1 MSLVGRL
8 EDLALADIFQIIS
21 LSKKTGTLILKNK
34 AKGSAAVVFKN
45 GQIIQAAT
53 DDIRDTLGNILIS
66 KGYISEDS
74 LARALNVQKN
84 MKGVKRLG
92 QILVETGSISRE
104 VLEETIREQIEGMV
118 YSLLG
123 WEDGFFN
130 FDLGSVL
137 VSDKIEV
144 VTQDFLLKAGLN
156 PEYLLMESA
165 RVLDE
170 KKRGKK
176 GTPAL
181 PAGGGEP
188 GPGPEDKTKVSEFAQ
203 FLQEQGVAPSVP
215 SPEENAASDKDRE
228 LNQLKSMFEE
238 LRFPSATAEITLLIL
253 RFASELV
260 SRSVL
265 FMVTRDEV
273 RGLGQFGM
281 EFPDDSP
288 DRRVRKIRVP
298 VKESSIFSDVIRD
311 KRTKIG
317 CFTESAWDMYLIKEL
332 GGEPKGY
339 FLVPMISNGRVA
351 AILYGDN
358 LPDGRPIP
366 GISGLEIFVHQ
377 AGLAMEKALLERK
390 ISELEKQLSSG
401 RAQPGTEQAESGRK
415 QP

>member
-34 AKGSAAVVFKN
+34 TKGSAVVVFKN

-84 MKGVKRLG
+84 VKGVKRLG
-92 QILVETGSISRE
+92 QILVETGAISQE
-104 VLEETIREQIEGMV
+104 VLEETIREQIESMV
-118 YSLLG
+118 YSLLA

-130 FDLGSVL
+130 FDLGSVS

-170 KKRGKK
+170 RKRGKK
-176 GTPAL
+176 GKPSLHA
-181 PAGGGEP
+181 GGEP
-188 GPGPEDKTKVSEFAQ
+188 RQEPEDKTKVSEFAQ

-215 SPEENAASDKDRE
+215 SPEEKAATDKDRE

-253 RFASELV
+253 RYASELV
-260 SRSVL
+260 SRAVL
-265 FMVTRDEV
+265 FMVTRDEI

-281 EFPDDSP
+281 EFPDESP

-298 VKESSIFSDVIRD
+298 VKESSIFSEVIRD

-317 CFTESAWDMYLIKEL
+317 CFTDSAWDMYLMKEL

-390 ISELEKQLSSG
+390 ISELEKQMSAG
-401 RAQPGTEQAESGRK
+401 RVHPGTKQAESGRK